1 MASYRG
7 HLAFSSLLGAG
18 YAGAAMWRGQADWG
32 TALVGA
38 GVTTVGGLLP
48 DLDSDSGVPVREL
61 FGLAAF
67 VAPLLVYGRLQQQ
80 NLTTEQ
86 TFVALAAVYLFVR
99 YGLSAAFKRWSV
111 HRGMFHSVPALW
123 IAGLAV
129 YLVYPNA
136 NVPVRLFVAGGAM
149 IGFLSHLVL
158 DELYSVDFMGVGIR
172 LNKYAGSAL
181 KLSSASRAATLTTY
195 VLLSGLAYLAW
206 NDYQSGAPPA
216 WHWRGI
222 VDGAKDWNSTL
233 SAKK

>member
-7 HLAFSSLLGAG
+7 HLTLASLLGAG
-18 YAGAAMWRGQADWG
+18 YAGAAMWREQADWG

-67 VAPLLVYGRLQQQ
+67 VSPLLVYGRIKQHE
-80 NLTTEQ
+80 LTTEQ
-86 TFVALAAVYLFVR
+86 TFVALAGVYIFVR
-99 YGLSAAFKRWSV
+99 YVLSAAFKHWSV
-111 HRGMFHSVPALW
+111 HRGMFHSVPAML
-123 IAGLAV
+123 IAGMGV
-129 YLVYPNA
+129 YLVYPNPY
-136 NVPVRLFVAGGAM
+136 VPVRLYIAGGAM

-181 KLSSASRAATLTTY
+181 KLASASRSATLTTY
-195 VLLSGLAYLAW
+195 LLLAALGYLAW
-206 NDYQSGAPPA
+206 NDYQAGAPPN
-216 WHWRGI
+216 WHWTGI
-222 VDGAKDWNSTL
+222 VNSGNMHRPL
-233 SAKK
+233 SARR